1 MKNHKKESLPRCSVA
16 GTKANKSFSAI
27 SPFRLPHAND
37 GTEKTLYQ
45 HKKSP
50 ASWGWPGIKKKVI
63 RVQRQVHLALNC
75 FESQTICLAIFG
87 GAVLILRGCSH
98 V

>member
-45 HKKSP
+45 QKKVP
-50 ASWGWPGIKKKVI
+50 GWMGWPGIKKKVI
-63 RVQRQVHLALNC
+63 RVQRQVHLALNYLD
-75 FESQTICLAIFG
+75 SQTICLAIFG
-87 GAVLILRGCSH
+87 GAVVAWRWLS
-98 V
+98 